1 MIIDKT
7 SVFDKLNFNRHDRD
21 FKLDNDHRQMKKDEL
36 TDIKAKREK
45 AQQDYLAM
53 ADL

>member
-1 MIIDKT
+1 
-7 SVFDKLNFNRHDRD
+7 
-21 FKLDNDHRQMKKDEL
+21 MKEDEL